1 MFTLPELAAA
11 AELGL
16 GIVVVVVN
24 DGGYGE
30 IRREMIE
37 RGQPPI
43 AVDMPSPD
51 FAAAATAFGARG
63 VTTEDPGELTG
74 LLAEALDS
82 RSPRLIDVRVG

>member
-30 IRREMIE
+30 IRREMLDKGS
-37 RGQPPI
+37 RRLPWTYG
-43 AVDMPSPD
+43 ARTSP
-51 FAAAATAFGARG
+51 AAATAFGARG
-63 VTTEDPGELTG
+63 VSTN
-74 LLAEALDS
+74 DS
-82 RSPRLIDVRVG
+82 A